1 MKSKKGS
8 FLVEVVVALSLIS
21 TVMAAT
27 PFVIKEV
34 VTSTSKKYESYIA
47 NETLDS
53 IGKELCITVLMMN
66 WKVIFV
72 MEVKKY
78 LILKN

>member
-8 FLVEVVVALSLIS
+8 SLVEVVVALSLIS

-34 VTSTSKKYESYIA
+34 VTSNKQKI
-47 NETLDS
+47 
-53 IGKELCITVLMMN
+53 
-66 WKVIFV
+66 
-72 MEVKKY
+72 
-78 LILKN
+78 